1 MQLPHFQQQA
11 MPHRLPV
18 PRLPLP
24 PHLHRGGVASSPTRF
39 EVIRQGAPVPP
50 PRPFMPREVLT
61 IDSDEE
67 EHITSDL
74 ISDVRSNRQQ
84 QRTEPAGGGIFVTGG
99 NSAVNNGDPV
109 PMDNDEED
117 DDEGVDPLADPL
129 ADSPPPSAS
138 VAAASSAPKV
148 PSNGVMCVIC
158 KVSVHPDYVDK
169 HNEVMHKGQPQG
181 VVKRPEQS
189 RCAIC
194 VHCGESVPHDLY
206 EAHLREE
213 HGDLEDDDIG
223 DW

>member
-84 QRTEPAGGGIFVTGG
+84 Q
-99 NSAVNNGDPV
+99 
-109 PMDNDEED
+109 
-117 DDEGVDPLADPL
+117 
-129 ADSPPPSAS
+129 
-138 VAAASSAPKV
+138 
-148 PSNGVMCVIC
+148 
-158 KVSVHPDYVDK
+158 
-169 HNEVMHKGQPQG
+169 
-181 VVKRPEQS
+181 S
-189 RCAIC
+189 RCSGFSSSGPGGRSTVGMIGMSSDWKYWNVWTERGA
-194 VHCGESVPHDLY
+194 
-206 EAHLREE
+206 A
-213 HGDLEDDDIG
+213 LE
-223 DW
+223 